1 MNQTRIDEREVREVE
16 KFRSINID
24 VEKGIYQVNGE
35 DIGNNASRLKLEF
48 EDGEW
53 SLEVSRDSH
62 FATTTAICRCQAEK
76 KNRYND
82 KSDTNKNRR
91 RIRRM

>member
-1 MNQTRIDEREVREVE
+1 MNPPQIDEREVE

-35 DIGNNASRLKLEF
+35 DMGSDTSRLKLEF

-53 SLEVSRDSH
+53 SLEVTRDH
-62 FATTTAICRCQAEK
+62 RFTT
-76 KNRYND
+76 
-82 KSDTNKNRR
+82 SDA
-91 RIRRM
+91 